1 MFDLDAAIKEWTG
14 RLRRHDVF
22 EEALVADLELQL
34 RDTFG
39 ALKREGLDDGEA
51 FRTAAERVGSP
62 EVIAAEYGKNRA
74 LASTTGRPSG
84 PRPSGCSAPRS

>member
-51 FRTAAERVGSP
+51 FR
-62 EVIAAEYGKNRA
+62 A
-74 LASTTGRPSG
+74 LLT
-84 PRPSGCSAPRS
+84 